1 MWPDLL
7 ALCPMEVLTNSH
19 FSVKFEDGLRVI
31 LEYFESV
38 SDGLWFVVVSLH
50 QRLPGLVILALYLG
64 RVEHEVVDTAAGGV
78 DPPVLHSL
86 NDGFERD
93 TKVDN
98 DIDRCLLLQ
107 CFGLSHCPAGDLIST
122 QTGGPKYETS
132 GIHPAARPSHP
143 ASSAQ
148 RR

>member
-7 ALCPMEVLTNSH
+7 AFCPVEVLTNSH
-19 FSVKFEDGLRVI
+19 FSIKFEDGLRVI

-50 QRLPGLVILALYLG
+50 KSLPGLVILALHLG

-86 NDGFERD
+86 NDGFEWD

-98 DIDRCLLLQ
+98 DIDGCLLLQ
-107 CFGLSHCPAGDLIST
+107 CLGLGHCPA
-122 QTGGPKYETS
+122 
-132 GIHPAARPSHP
+132 
-143 ASSAQ
+143 
-148 RR
+148 